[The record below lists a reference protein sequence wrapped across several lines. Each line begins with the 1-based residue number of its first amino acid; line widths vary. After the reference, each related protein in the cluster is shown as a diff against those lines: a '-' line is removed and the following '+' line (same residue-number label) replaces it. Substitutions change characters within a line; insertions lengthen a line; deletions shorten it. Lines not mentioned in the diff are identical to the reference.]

1 MSKNGLFF
9 VASPRLQ
16 SLWRRGQVLVFGK
29 LICGELRAG
38 EHIVV
43 YFGEKNS
50 ETVVCRGIIK
60 QQRKVAIAWAGEDVF
75 LILPDVGAKIQFAAA
90 PDWGLA
96 THVKLQLAA
105 EETVEEKDWKPL
117 HKVMLMVPGYFYFS
131 VEAEIVSLDK
141 KDDAS
146 CFISLRLVQ
155 PLFLALGQEVVIF
168 SATKRLKGQLAE
180 ALA

>member
-1 MSKNGLFF
+1 M
-9 VASPRLQ
+9 AYPRLQ

-38 EHIVV
+38 EHVVV

-60 QQRKVAIAWAGEDVF
+60 QQRKVAIAWAGEEVF

-90 PDWGLA
+90 PDLNFSTGI
-96 THVKLQLAA
+96 KLQPKA
-105 EETVEEKDWKPL
+105 EETFEAKDWQPL
-117 HKVMLMVPGYFYFS
+117 LKVTLRVPKYAYFS

-141 KDDAS
+141 TDDAS
-146 CFISLRLVQ
+146 CFIALRLLQ
-155 PLFLALGQEVVIF
+155 PLFLDLGQEVVMA
-168 SATKRLKGQLAE
+168 SATKRLTGQVAEILA
-180 ALA
+180 